1 MIWPLEMNADSLE
14 VQTGPPRETLI
25 ERFLLIFST
34 GFSEIKRKGTVTRL
48 YFEIKNFEKDKER
61 YIEALGVRAWE
72 AHVHHPDLAGII
84 VNLKELQIE
93 MNRLKTQFG
102 EHDTQIRDIESLK
115 AELTQKFNQELDRVD
130 QQIVPHRQRIET
142 INAEKE
148 DNKVQTEELRTKQD
162 HLSQQVRIHQQ
173 SIQELDLG
181 DDADKTSKIQV
192 EQDAI
197 HAVYRE
203 RSEVDC
209 KIPFLLSQMEKLK
222 ISLANERSG
231 IEKLE
236 EEKDACKRDYEQRI
250 RDYNQQIHQLEE
262 RKRQSSRQ
270 MEHFRRDMEPFLF
283 DLGKKVEQLR
293 LEQDLFRENYDQLD
307 GFNREIETRRKQ
319 ILEAESLSRAMDR
332 AAWTKFLVFSGSMLV
347 LVVSAVFLLLH

>member
-1 MIWPLEMNADSLE
+1 MNADSLG
-14 VQTGPPRETLI
+14 VQTGPEKDTLM
-25 ERFLLIFST
+25 ERVFLIFST
-34 GFSEIKRKGTVTRL
+34 GVSEIKRKGAVTRL
-48 YFEIKNFEKDKER
+48 HFEIKNFEKDKER
-61 YIEALGVRAWE
+61 YVQALGIRAWE
-72 AHVHHPDLAGII
+72 AHVHHPDLAGIV

-93 MNRLKTQFG
+93 MNRIKTQFG

-115 AELTQKFNQELDRVD
+115 AELTQKFNQDLDRLD
-130 QQIVPHRQRIET
+130 QQIVPHRQRIES

-173 SIQELDLG
+173 NIQELDMA
-181 DDADKTSKIQV
+181 DDADKASKVQV

-197 HAVYRE
+197 HSLYRE
-203 RSEVDC
+203 RSEIDC
-209 KIPFLLSQMEKLK
+209 RIPFLLSQMEKLK
-222 ISLANERSG
+222 ISLANERSA

-236 EEKDACKRDYEQRI
+236 QQKEACKRDYEHRI

-262 RKRQSSRQ
+262 RKKQAFRQ
-270 MEHFRRDMEPFLF
+270 MEHYRRDMEPFLF

-293 LEQDLFRENYDQLD
+293 LELSTFRENYDQLD

-332 AAWTKFLVFSGSMLV
+332 AAWTKFLVFSGGM
-347 LVVSAVFLLLH
+347 VVFVVCAAVLLLH